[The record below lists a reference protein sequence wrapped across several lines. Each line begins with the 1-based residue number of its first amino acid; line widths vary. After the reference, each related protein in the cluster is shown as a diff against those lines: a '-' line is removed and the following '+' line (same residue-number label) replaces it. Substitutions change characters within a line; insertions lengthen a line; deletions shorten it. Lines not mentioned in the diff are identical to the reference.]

1 MAEKPNLNKLKDEI
15 NTRKKQRNM
24 TPSSLGENVGAG
36 AAPRDVFLN
45 GLLEAYRSG
54 RETAS
59 TNLVKTVDIKVAE
72 KKGETPK
79 MNAPR
84 TVPRQAPQR
93 PQAVN
98 EIAEVD
104 MMPERDDQMYRDFQ
118 SKNQTLAESMQ
129 QYLTAPTVGAPMR
142 NQPPQGYGQQPVQI
156 NETFI
161 NENIK
166 KAVNGYLAESLEP
179 IIQEA
184 FRDTIIEMY
193 AVERIKEVL
202 HENKEMIKGLVIE
215 VIKEIQARN
224 KQAKG

>member
-1 MAEKPNLNKLKDEI
+1 
-15 NTRKKQRNM
+15 
-24 TPSSLGENVGAG
+24 
-36 AAPRDVFLN
+36 
-45 GLLEAYRSG
+45 
-54 RETAS
+54 
-59 TNLVKTVDIKVAE
+59 
-72 KKGETPK
+72 
-79 MNAPR
+79 
-84 TVPRQAPQR
+84 
-93 PQAVN
+93 
-98 EIAEVD
+98 

-129 QYLTAPTVGAPMR
+129 QYINAPTVGAPMR
-142 NQPPQGYGQQPVQI
+142 NQPPQGYAQQPVQI